1 MKTRFFMQFAAMLLV
16 SVGAFAQSS
25 DAPTYYFSVGTT
37 PVTADNYTTAN
48 NATTDIPAS
57 TTYESN
63 ERNYHYIL
71 IPSNKT
77 MTIVDDDDNAP
88 INVTEQTSISI
99 PNHKVYKTDGPLNP
113 GGTVRITLSDAS
125 TYYWYVGLTQPTED
139 NYQSIATEVTS
150 YNDHYE
156 FTNTSSAKAY
166 VYVLAAADIS
176 VQMQDGTGEGS
187 LTIEEVTSVNISGHK
202 VYKTGV
208 RTAIGGTIFVDLGDE
223 WKHYYLGTT
232 QPTEDNIETLTPS
245 YKSFAEMNNTTIHV
259 PAGGKLYLLAP
270 YSYSEPESMNKLK
283 NNAFIDS
290 EGNHVSFSHW
300 SGYYKARHIWMELTV
315 DKETTVTF
323 KYPYEQTTGL
333 FSNNKLYTLKCK
345 RGGLVLN
352 ADATGLAAGQTRTD
366 APESDMRFAIITYND
381 AQYLYSPVNKQY
393 LQYDGSFVSRLGSSI
408 TFDDT
413 HPDGEY
419 KYMLMTKNDAGDTW
433 YFNNNGN
440 IVINGWS
447 TADDGN
453 RWLIEPVADFD
464 PTEALALADAQ
475 IFTVTYQ
482 VNYEGQVVATATA
495 EVANGSALPDVP
507 ASLNNSFVTLT
518 KSGTHPTTVTENVTV
533 QYTATWNGPFQFTKT
548 PDNAKWY
555 NMHIRSGWYVGKQ
568 TSEPYSPIQN
578 AGDELQ
584 TKEYQW
590 AFGGDPYH
598 VKVYN
603 RTTGLSETLTKDG
616 DNAVM
621 RAGDY
626 TWDLLPNSDGFV
638 LRVTG
643 TEDSCIN
650 QFGGGGGP
658 LKFWTDVNSL
668 TDDGSTFRVEEAGIM
683 GDVNIDGDVTIA
695 DGVAVL
701 NAMAGQTVPGNA
713 DVNGDKEVTIA
724 DFVAV
729 LNIMAGQ

>member
-1 MKTRFFMQFAAMLLV
+1 MKRILYTILLV
-16 SVGAFAQSS
+16 LASVGAKGQTLSIAIKSE
-25 DAPTYYFSVGTT
+25 AGTQT
-37 PVTADNYTTAN
+37 ELVVNATGVSGMTALQFCLQLPAGVTIDTSNATLGSATDGHTLCMETLDNGDLLFILYSMNLNTFKDGELLRMPVTVN
-48 NATTDIPAS
+48 
-57 TTYESN
+57 
-63 ERNYHYIL
+63 
-71 IPSNKT
+71 
-77 MTIVDDDDNAP
+77 
-88 INVTEQTSISI
+88 
-99 PNHKVYKTDGPLNP
+99 G
-113 GGTVRITLSDAS
+113 
-125 TYYWYVGLTQPTED
+125 
-139 NYQSIATEVTS
+139 
-150 YNDHYE
+150 
-156 FTNTSSAKAY
+156 
-166 VYVLAAADIS
+166 
-176 VQMQDGTGEGS
+176 DGTAR
-187 LTIEEVTSVNISGHK
+187 LYN
-202 VYKTGV
+202 V
-208 RTAIGGTIFVDLGDE
+208 RFTD
-223 WKHYYLGTT
+223 
-232 QPTEDNIETLTPS
+232 TEAVS
-245 YKSFAEMNNTTIHV
+245 YAGKDAEYIV
-259 PAGGKLYLLAP
+259 
-270 YSYSEPESMNKLK
+270 
-283 NNAFIDS
+283 
-290 EGNHVSFSHW
+290 
-300 SGYYKARHIWMELTV
+300 
-315 DKETTVTF
+315 
-323 KYPYEQTTGL
+323 TGL
-333 FSNNKLYTLKCK
+333 FNNNKLYTLKCK

-352 ADATGLAAGQTRTD
+352 ADSTGLAAGQTRTD
-366 APESDMRFAIITYND
+366 APESDKRFAIITYND